1 MKHVF
6 IINPVSGKKNVSV
19 ALRAQIRQA
28 AQQLGLETEVI
39 NSKYKGHCTELAR
52 QWVQWAEEHSEIVRL
67 YSCGGDGTLNEVLMG
82 AKGCPLIEVACVPC
96 GSGNDFIRNYGS
108 NEDFLDLPSLMSGK
122 AQTIDMIE
130 TNAGW
135 SASICAAGLDAQV
148 AYGIPKYRR
157 IPLCGGSMAY
167 YLSIVEQLC
176 GKMGKKLSIDIDGE
190 HIEQDCLLLAICNGS
205 YYGGGFFA
213 APEASMNDGMLD
225 VVIVKKINRLRIAKV
240 LDVYKKGAHLYDG
253 QVREDLADILE
264 FYRGREI
271 HVRVLEE
278 KPIIATLDGEC
289 TPLMELHA
297 AVVENCVKV
306 VVPQKLL
313 LKQQEPVYAE

>member
-39 NSKYKGHCTELAR
+39 TSQYKGHCTELAR
-52 QWVQWAEEHSEIVRL
+52 QWAAWAEENSEIVRL

-96 GSGNDFIRNYGS
+96 GSGNDFIRNFGTS
-108 NEDFLDLPSLMSGK
+108 EDFLNLPSLMSGE
-122 AQTIDMIE
+122 AQAIDMIE

-176 GKMGKKLSIDIDGE
+176 GKMGKKLSIDIDGQQV
-190 HIEQDCLLLAICNGS
+190 EQECLLLAICNGC

-213 APEASMNDGMLD
+213 APEASINDGMLD
-225 VVIVKKINRLRIAKV
+225 VVLVKKISRLRIAKV
-240 LDVYKKGAHLYDG
+240 LTVYKKGEHLHDG
-253 QVREDLADILE
+253 QVREDIADILE
-264 FYRGREI
+264 FRRGKEI
-271 HVRVLEE
+271 HIRVLDD

-289 TPLMELHA
+289 TPVMELKA
-297 AVVENCVKV
+297 SVVENCVKV

-313 LKQQEPVYAE
+313 KKQKEMAYAE

>member
-28 AQQLGLETEVI
+28 AQKLGIEAEVI

-52 QWVQWAEEHSEIVRL
+52 QWAEWAEENSEIVRL

-82 AKGCPLIEVACVPC
+82 AKECPLIEVACVPC
-96 GSGNDFIRNYGS
+96 GSGNDFIRNYGT
-108 NEDFLDLPSLMSGK
+108 NEDFLDLQSQMQGK
-122 AQTIDMIE
+122 AETIDMIK
-130 TNAGW
+130 TDVGW

-176 GKMGKKLSIDIDGE
+176 GKMGKKLAVNVDGE
-190 HIEQDCLLLAICNGS
+190 HFEGEYLLLAICNGS

-213 APEASMNDGMLD
+213 APEASLHDGMLD
-225 VVIVKKINRLRIAKV
+225 IIFVKKISRLRIAKV
-240 LDVYKKGAHLYDG
+240 LDVYKKGTHLNNG
-253 QVREDLADILE
+253 QVREDLTDILE
-264 FYRGREI
+264 FRRGKDI
-271 HVRVLEE
+271 HIKVLDE
-278 KPIIATLDGEC
+278 KPIITTLDGEC
-289 TPLMELHA
+289 TPLMEIHA
-297 AVVENCVKV
+297 SVVENCVKV
-306 VVPQKLL
+306 VIPQKLL
-313 LKQQEPVYAE
+313 SKQEEEVYAE